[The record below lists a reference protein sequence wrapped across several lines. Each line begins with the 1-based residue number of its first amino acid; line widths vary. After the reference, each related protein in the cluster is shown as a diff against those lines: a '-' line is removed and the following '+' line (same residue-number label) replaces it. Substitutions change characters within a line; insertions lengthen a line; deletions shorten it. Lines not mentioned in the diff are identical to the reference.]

1 MRSTTQPQKQTLT
14 KDSNQSLGELN
25 LDQKEKTTLQLK
37 PRPKVMHKS
46 IKQRRATSG
55 KL

>member
-1 MRSTTQPQKQTLT
+1 MRSTTQLQHSVKL

-25 LDQKEKTTLQLK
+25 LDQKEKTSLQLK
-37 PRPKVMHKS
+37 PRPKVMYKS
-46 IKQRRATSG
+46 LRQRRATSG